1 MAASRVASGVLR
13 LRPTRTS
20 PPMMTHEMPGIS
32 PRAMADR
39 ASRAT
44 RRSATFRGWVSFEA
58 IRVDLSGQTA
68 GTTVVSGFHLPVV
81 TPAAGAHQ
89 PQPLVTV
96 PLAPLTG
103 WPYPSQGGGGV
114 TYRHLPA
121 TRAERSSPSRS
132 RSDFSRGVALSGV
145 PAALG

>member
-1 MAASRVASGVLR
+1 
-13 LRPTRTS
+13 
-20 PPMMTHEMPGIS
+20 MMTHEMPGKS

-81 TPAAGAHQ
+81 TRAADAHQ
-89 PQPLVTV
+89 TQPIFTV
-96 PLAPLTG
+96 PLAPLPG
-103 WPYPSQGGGGV
+103 
-114 TYRHLPA
+114 
-121 TRAERSSPSRS
+121 
-132 RSDFSRGVALSGV
+132 
-145 PAALG
+145 